1 MNPGVVSVKEC
12 GRCMS
17 YILSSLAF
25 REIIFCGLAN
35 LRALPKNNT
44 TVYHVDLSNDG
55 HIKIVPQFGQV
66 FQPYSWMFKETKD
79 EEKKQLQ
86 LQRLWN
92 ETKNTE
98 ILFSGGGWKKQSGIQ
113 DFLFLAFYHKI
124 NYLLVVNFISMNVAL
139 AVNSI
144 VL

>member
-17 YILSSLAF
+17 YTLSSLAF
-25 REIIFCGLAN
+25 REIIFCGSAN
-35 LRALPKNNT
+35 LRGLPKNNN
-44 TVYHVDLSNDG
+44 TVYNVDLSKDG
-55 HIKIVPQFGQV
+55 HIKIVRQFGKV
-66 FQPYSWMFKETKD
+66 FEPYSLIYKETKD
-79 EEKKQLQ
+79 GEKKQLP

-113 DFLFLAFYHKI
+113 DFWFLVFYHKT
-124 NYLLVVNFISMNVAL
+124 NYLLVVNFICMNVTL
-139 AVNSI
+139 AVNST